1 MINMKNE
8 ILDFSEQSIYD
19 ISRQIKDNAKDGKL
33 WVEIF
38 NRDCDL
44 VESTVKKEIEASLD
58 VLLALDEKVY
68 MDAEGTCWVRILTQ
82 AEAKRFEE
90 HSRDRGLEHFEEY
103 GYGY

>member
-1 MINMKNE
+1 MINRTNE
-8 ILDFSEQSIYD
+8 ILDFNESTYGIA
-19 ISRQIKDNAKDGKL
+19 RQIQDNAKDGKL

-38 NRDCDL
+38 NRSCDL
-44 VESTVKKEIEASLD
+44 VEWTVKKEVEASLD
-58 VLLALDEKVY
+58 VLFALDEKVY

-90 HSRDRGLEHFEEY
+90 HYRDRGLEHFEEY